1 MKLNKYTNFVTIDGG
16 DYLFNLANERI
27 LYLVPELASLV
38 KEHAGNIT
46 ELSAIHPELYDAM
59 VRDRMITPRDT
70 DDTEAFVDEQLRD
83 EAESRRFGMT
93 INPTLDCNMRCW
105 YCYEKRDASHMSA
118 DTLERIVRLIRNKAQ
133 SDDIDRLSVSFFGGE
148 PLLYFKD
155 TVYPILSRASEICRS
170 EGVGLDSSF
179 TTNAVLLTREVLD
192 SINAIEGIGRAQFQI
207 TLDGNRFFHN
217 RTRIYAD
224 RRPTFDIIFNNMR
237 YALESGNRVG
247 LRFNYTD
254 KNIESFIDVYDE
266 LMKLP
271 SELRKNLHCSF
282 QQIWQ
287 NKQEGMMAKER
298 ATELTAKFQAAGLA
312 SECDSIYHRHVC
324 YADRPDHVSI
334 NYNGDVFKCT
344 ARDYLPERREGVL
357 REDGTI
363 EWNQKYHD
371 RMAIRFSNTAC
382 RKCRVMPLCN
392 GHCTQDKLE
401 SLNKDRCYLNRSEAD
416 KDRLIHHRLYEL
428 VYKRIYVES
437 E

>member
-1 MKLNKYTNFVTIDGG
+1 MKLNKYTNFVTIEGD

-27 LYLVPELASLV
+27 LYLVPELTRIV
-38 KEHAGNIT
+38 KELNGDIA
-46 ELSAIHPELYDAM
+46 ELSAIHPELYNAM
-59 VRDRMITPRDT
+59 VRDEMITPRHT
-70 DDTEAFVDEQLRD
+70 DDTEAFVDDQLRA

-105 YCYEKRDASHMSA
+105 YCYEKHATSRMSA
-118 DTLERIVRLIRNKAQ
+118 ETLERIVRLIQNKAQ
-133 SDDIDRLSVSFFGGE
+133 SDDIDQLSVSFFGGE

-170 EGVGLDSSF
+170 EGVGFDSSF
-179 TTNAVLLTREVLD
+179 TTNAVLLTRQVLD
-192 SINAIEGIGRAQFQI
+192 RINAIEGIGRPHFQI

-217 RTRIYAD
+217 QTRIYAD

-266 LMKLP
+266 LMTLP
-271 SELRKNLHCSF
+271 PELLKNLHCSF

-287 NKQEGMMAKER
+287 NKQEGIRAKKR
-298 ATELTAKFQAAGLA
+298 AAELTAKFQATGLT

-344 ARDYLPERREGVL
+344 ARDYSPERREGVIC
-357 REDGTI
+357 EDGTI
-363 EWNQKYHD
+363 KWNQKYHD
-371 RMAIRFSNTAC
+371 RMTIRFSNPAC

-392 GHCTQDKLE
+392 GHCTQSKLE
-401 SLNKDRCYLNRSEAD
+401 SASHTKCYLNRSEDD

-428 VYKRIYVES
+428 VYKHKYVEPC
-437 E
+437 